1 MLSANPYQNYLEAE
15 VMSADPVRLVQMLY
29 RGALDAIDDAR
40 GYLKAGDIAA
50 RSAAVTK
57 AVAILQELIASLNF
71 DAGGELSRNL
81 ADLYDYAQKRLL
93 EANVR
98 QTDEPLAEVQ
108 RLLAPLLEAWD
119 ACTPELV

>member
-15 VMSADPVRLVQMLY
+15 VMSAEPVRLVQMLY

-40 GYLKAGDIAA
+40 GCLKSGDIAA

-81 ADLYDYAQKRLL
+81 AELYDYAQKRLL
-93 EANVR
+93 EANVH
-98 QTDEPLAEVQ
+98 QADEPLAEVQ
-108 RLLAPLLEAWD
+108 RLLEPLLEAWD